1 MQLTEKG
8 VVLSGRI
15 RLARNYADLPFRC
28 APHFQHQGNCIARA
42 TQALKENDPDRYR
55 LYLLEKASPEERQAL
70 VEEHLISKDLL
81 TDVSSA
87 AALIREDRRVS
98 VMVNEEDHLR
108 IQALVDGLELDA
120 ASREAFAA
128 EEMLAK
134 DYPFSFDP
142 QLGYLTSCPTNTG
155 TGLRASLMLHL
166 PLMYQFHM
174 MGTVA
179 QNVAK
184 LGLTLRGIYGEGSEA
199 LGNVYQVSNQVTLG
213 RAEQDI
219 IDSVTAHQHTM
230 GVDAVW
236 SAGNDSSF
244 VLALMN
250 RKFVQFFRQN
260 DANLV
265 NLIGQYFIEH
275 VHNEN
280 IAFHKLVKVCE
291 KS

>member
-1 MQLTEKG
+1 
-8 VVLSGRI
+8 
-15 RLARNYADLPFRC
+15 
-28 APHFQHQGNCIARA
+28 
-42 TQALKENDPDRYR
+42 
-55 LYLLEKASPEERQAL
+55 
-70 VEEHLISKDLL
+70 
-81 TDVSSA
+81 
-87 AALIREDRRVS
+87 
-98 VMVNEEDHLR
+98 MVNEEDHLR

-120 ASREAFAA
+120 AAREAFAA

-219 IDSVTAHQHTM
+219 IDSVTAVGKQLIATENKMRQRYIDKRSKNICNITM
-230 GVDAVW
+230 RSYGMMKYAVEMEEKEMLMHWSNLRLGVTLGLIPHSLEQMDELLTRAQDAHVKQYMEQKNL
-236 SAGNDSSF
+236 SVGVNEARCCLIRELLSRETAAPVDPYVTGN
-244 VLALMN
+244 A
-250 RKFVQFFRQN
+250 
-260 DANLV
+260 
-265 NLIGQYFIEH
+265 
-275 VHNEN
+275 
-280 IAFHKLVKVCE
+280 
-291 KS
+291 